1 MNKVGYILSGMDL
14 LIQHAETQKSNTFWT
29 IVYIKRGIGMY
40 LLDSDLRPVNQGDII
55 ILPPKLSYSFCA
67 QELGDEYNINVD
79 AVVIRFNNA
88 WLTNLLAVF
97 GSMNKVVLSIREMV
111 DPYAV
116 EGPKWMT
123 ISRLLDE
130 LVTAGSARKPV
141 IILEVLE
148 LISTRRDLIKI
159 LETSPYESLSLDE
172 KVERVDRYIATHVLT
187 KVTLEDV
194 ADYVGMNRTYFC
206 MFFKKHYGKGFA
218 DHLNDLRIEKACS
231 LLLQSDRTMFEIALE
246 CGFKTVPYFN
256 RAFKRSKGLTP
267 GEYRKKQ
274 QSL

>member
-67 QELGDEYNINVD
+67 HELGDEYNINVD
-79 AVVIRFNNA
+79 AVVIRFDNA

-116 EGPKWMT
+116 EGPKWMK

-130 LVTAGSARKPV
+130 LVTAGPARKPV

-148 LISTRRDLIKI
+148 LISTRKDMIKI
-159 LETSPYESLSLDE
+159 LESSPYERLSLEE
-172 KVERVDRYIATHVLT
+172 KVEKVDRYIATHVLT

>member
-1 MNKVGYILSGMDL
+1 MNKVGYILSGMEL

-29 IVYIKRGIGMY
+29 IVYIKQGIGMY

-67 QELGDEYNINVD
+67 PELGDEYNINVD
-79 AVVIRFNNA
+79 AVVIRFDNA

-116 EGPKWMT
+116 EGPKWMK

-130 LVTAGSARKPV
+130 LVTAGPARKPV

-148 LISTRRDLIKI
+148 LISTRKDMIKI
-159 LETSPYESLSLDE
+159 LESSPYERLSLEE
-172 KVERVDRYIATHVLT
+172 KVEKVDRYIATHVLT

-246 CGFKTVPYFN
+246 CGFKTVQYFN

>member
-1 MNKVGYILSGMDL
+1 MNKAGYIISGMEL
-14 LIQHAETQKSNTFWT
+14 LVQHAETQKTNTFWT
-29 IVYIKRGIGMY
+29 LVYIKRGIGMY

-79 AVVIRFNNA
+79 AVVIRFDSA
-88 WLTNLLAVF
+88 WLANLLTVF

-116 EGPKWMT
+116 EGPKWMK

-130 LVTAGSARKPV
+130 LIIAGAARKAV

-148 LISTRRDLIKI
+148 LISKQDDMIKI
-159 LETSPYESLSLDE
+159 LDSSPYEKLSLSE
-172 KVERVDRYIATHVLT
+172 KVERIDRYIATHILT
-187 KVTLEDV
+187 KMTLEDV

-218 DHLNDLRIEKACS
+218 DHLNDLRVEKACS
-231 LLLQSDRTMFEIALE
+231 LLLQGDRAMSDIAVE

-256 RAFKRSKGLTP
+256 RAFKRSKGVTP

>member
-1 MNKVGYILSGMDL
+1 MDL